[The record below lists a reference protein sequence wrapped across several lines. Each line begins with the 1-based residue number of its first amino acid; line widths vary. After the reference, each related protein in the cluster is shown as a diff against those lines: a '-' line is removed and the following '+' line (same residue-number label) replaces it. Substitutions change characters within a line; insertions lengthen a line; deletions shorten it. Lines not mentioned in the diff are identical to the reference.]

1 LRPDTIVGSSG
12 FECSLNLF
20 VEVGGSASGG
30 LAIPLPQVPV
40 LTRTLYEPDGATAL
54 NDAIADMIRTISKA
68 APSRATRVLI
78 AILTDGGEN
87 SSRTFTDDVASMIT
101 YRRTIYDWQFV
112 FIGPEQALNYALRI
126 GIPKSNIVAFDTDPA
141 GITAIIAR
149 LSKSMQ
155 RYLLGDKRYALA
167 LTNG

>member
-1 LRPDTIVGSSG
+1 
-12 FECSLNLF
+12 
-20 VEVGGSASGG
+20 

-87 SSRTFTDDVASMIT
+87 SSRTSTDDVASMIT
-101 YRRTIYDWQFV
+101 YRRTTYDWQEGEETV
-112 FIGPEQALNYALRI
+112 NW
-126 GIPKSNIVAFDTDPA
+126 
-141 GITAIIAR
+141 
-149 LSKSMQ
+149 Q
-155 RYLLGDKRYALA
+155 RYHGRRLGGFIWY
-167 LTNG
+167 